1 MPSPSRATAVEGHR
15 PLSHTIMQIPTRR
28 YRLLAMHPQGMR
40 YSSHPCDH
48 TMHCACD
55 CVCYDFKHARAMNPV
70 ERGRAGRTAR
80 VCMHM
85 RVHIHA
91 AVQRVVYGQRWQHAP
106 LARMRRRKAC
116 QKAKPCQ
123 NVAPKRRKS
132 EAQAPHRLRY
142 FRAGAER

>member
-1 MPSPSRATAVEGHR
+1 
-15 PLSHTIMQIPTRR
+15 
-28 YRLLAMHPQGMR
+28 
-40 YSSHPCDH
+40 
-48 TMHCACD
+48 
-55 CVCYDFKHARAMNPV
+55 MNPV

-116 QKAKPCQ
+116 QKA
-123 NVAPKRRKS
+123 AAKS
-132 EAQAPHRLRY
+132 LPERGTEAAQV
-142 FRAGAER
+142 